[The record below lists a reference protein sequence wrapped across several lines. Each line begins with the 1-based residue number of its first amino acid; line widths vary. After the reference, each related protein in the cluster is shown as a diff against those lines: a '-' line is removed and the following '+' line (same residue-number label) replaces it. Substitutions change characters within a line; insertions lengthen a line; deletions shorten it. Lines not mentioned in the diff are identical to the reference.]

1 MEKILI
7 ATGNAHKVSE
17 FSSILRNLGADVEL
31 VSPKDLGDDSEP
43 VENGDS
49 YAENSR
55 IKASYYYE
63 KYHMPTI
70 ADDSGIEID
79 FYDGEPGIYS
89 ARFLPE
95 MNYKEKNE
103 YITSQMKG
111 SRNRGASFHCVV
123 TFIKD
128 GITKQYE
135 GILYGKIAEC
145 PSGSEGFG
153 YDPIFIPEGHD
164 RTNADLGQEFKDGHS
179 HRALAL
185 KKWVED
191 NES

>member
-70 ADDSGIEID
+70 ADDSGIESD
-79 FYDGEPGIYS
+79 
-89 ARFLPE
+89 
-95 MNYKEKNE
+95 
-103 YITSQMKG
+103 
-111 SRNRGASFHCVV
+111 
-123 TFIKD
+123 
-128 GITKQYE
+128 
-135 GILYGKIAEC
+135 
-145 PSGSEGFG
+145 
-153 YDPIFIPEGHD
+153 
-164 RTNADLGQEFKDGHS
+164 
-179 HRALAL
+179 
-185 KKWVED
+185 
-191 NES
+191 